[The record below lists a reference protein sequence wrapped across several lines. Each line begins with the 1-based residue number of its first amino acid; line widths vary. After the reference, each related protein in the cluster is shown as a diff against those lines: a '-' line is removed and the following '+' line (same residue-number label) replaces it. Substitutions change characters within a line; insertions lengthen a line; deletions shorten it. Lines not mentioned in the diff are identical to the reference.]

1 MKFAGLFFAFTFI
14 SALSA
19 CKSET
24 VSGIGGGG
32 STGTGTSTGDVASGG
47 TGGEG
52 GAGGGAAK
60 TFQCNND
67 PKQPILCKTGVEF
80 CKEQDSA
87 MDTTWECLPIPASCT
102 PADLCSCPDL
112 EPGCALGDAP
122 GAFTCGV
129 HEDGSA
135 TVACFG

>member
-1 MKFAGLFFAFTFI
+1 MAFTLV

-19 CKSET
+19 CQSET

-32 STGTGTSTGDVASGG
+32 ASSTGTSTGSSSASG

-60 TFQCNND
+60 TFLCNKD
-67 PKQPILCKTGVEF
+67 PKQPILCKTGVEY

-87 MDTTWECLPIPASCT
+87 MDTTWECLPIPATCT
-102 PADLCSCPDL
+102 LANFCSCPDL
-112 EPGCALGDAP
+112 KPGCALGDAP

-129 HEDGSA
+129 INDDEAG
-135 TVACFG
+135 VACFG